1 MTLIQQIKD
10 KQIAARKS
18 GDSLASLY
26 TTLLGEA
33 SIIGKNAGN
42 RETTDVEVVAVVKK
56 FIKNIDET
64 VQALTSRG
72 QDAYVYMQE
81 KRALEAFLPSQL
93 GEDQL
98 RDIAASRAS
107 DMPSFMKFLKEN
119 HAGRYDGKM
128 ASSVAKSVYAK

>member
-81 KRALEAFLPSQL
+81 KNGHWKRFFRRS
-93 GEDQL
+93 
-98 RDIAASRAS
+98 
-107 DMPSFMKFLKEN
+107 
-119 HAGRYDGKM
+119 
-128 ASSVAKSVYAK
+128 

>member
-1 MTLIQQIKD
+1 MTLIQQIKE

-42 RETTDVEVVAVVKK
+42 RDTNDVEVVAVVKK

-72 QDAYVYMQE
+72 QDADAYNSE
-81 KRALEAFLPSQL
+81 KKALEAFLPTQL

-107 DMPSFMKFLKEN
+107 DMPSFMKYLKEN
-119 HAGRYDGKM
+119 HAGQYDGKL
-128 ASSVAKSVYAK
+128 ASTVAKSVYSK